1 MAELNVAL
9 LKIFL
14 EGEMEEIDCPDEQLI
29 DAAEDR
35 NAHWAIKPKKAF
47 ATNLLTL
54 LMTLSPSILLPE
66 PPDILPILVC
76 DTQ

>member
-1 MAELNVAL
+1 MRA
-9 LKIFL
+9 
-14 EGEMEEIDCPDEQLI
+14 GP
-29 DAAEDR
+29 

-76 DTQ
+76 DTHWPQSAKPAQGAAHLLD